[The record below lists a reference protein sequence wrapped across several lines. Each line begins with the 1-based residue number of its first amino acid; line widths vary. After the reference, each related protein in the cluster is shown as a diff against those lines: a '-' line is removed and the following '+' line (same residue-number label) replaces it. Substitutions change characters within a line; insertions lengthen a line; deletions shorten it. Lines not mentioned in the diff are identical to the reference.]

1 MRGFPRATAVSER
14 RYLVGALSV
23 QSRMTSYDCRTEEAF
38 SDESASV
45 TGITSTL

>member
-1 MRGFPRATAVSER
+1 MSER

-23 QSRMTSYDCRTEEAF
+23 QSRITSYDCRTEAAF

-45 TGITSTL
+45 TVTISML